1 MTKNELKELVKQHFN
16 LVEANVEKFDK
27 AELEDGS
34 EVSNQ
39 KAGKF
44 ELGQVLFI
52 KDDKGNFV
60 EAPEGEHI
68 SKSGI
73 QFILDKDS
81 KITGLKY
88 PDAKGEGS
96 ADLAEEDMDP
106 QDKDMIKKGDQAN
119 EGAFKSDEDKMD
131 ARTDAEE
138 EGYLDGIKDEK
149 ADLIKDGGFS
159 LEDVVEVM
167 KEVVEAKVE
176 ELKDKMKSMDDKMKS
191 MEDKMSAFS
200 SEPAADKTIPA
211 IKFSKAEGSTKA
223 DKRYNLMLKRMA
235 NKK

>member
-131 ARTDAEE
+131 VRTGLSLISVINVKAARIN
-138 EGYLDGIKDEK
+138 LC
-149 ADLIKDGGFS
+149 LS
-159 LEDVVEVM
+159 LGTFTTTM
-167 KEVVEAKVE
+167 C
-176 ELKDKMKSMDDKMKS
+176 
-191 MEDKMSAFS
+191 AF
-200 SEPAADKTIPA
+200 
-211 IKFSKAEGSTKA
+211 G
-223 DKRYNLMLKRMA
+223 L
-235 NKK
+235 